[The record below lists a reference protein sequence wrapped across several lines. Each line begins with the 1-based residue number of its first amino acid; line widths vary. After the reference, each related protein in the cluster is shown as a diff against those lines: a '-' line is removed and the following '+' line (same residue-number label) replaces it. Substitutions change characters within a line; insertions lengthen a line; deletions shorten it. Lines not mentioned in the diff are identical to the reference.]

1 MALYAPAALRRY
13 RDIESLLRGDGAVCS
28 SEFGSGTFSRSELFR
43 PHLFL
48 RSELFRP
55 HLFLRSELFRPHLF
69 LRSELFRPEPFYFEL
84 FRLELFAP
92 SCLSACFPPVV
103 HPIVDLGSI
112 PFE

>member
-1 MALYAPAALRRY
+1 MRSIAKGRVYAFCRYYAAMGLYAPAALRRY
-13 RDIESLLRGDGAVCS
+13 QDIELLLRGDGAVCS
-28 SEFGSGTFSRSELFR
+28 SEFGSGTFSRTELFR

-48 RSELFRP
+48 RSK
-55 HLFLRSELFRPHLF
+55 
-69 LRSELFRPEPFYFEL
+69 LFRPEPFYFEL

>member
-1 MALYAPAALRRY
+1 MGLYAPAALRRY
-13 RDIESLLRGDGAVCS
+13 QDIELLLRGDGAVCS
-28 SEFGSGTFSRSELFR
+28 NEFGSGTFSRT
-43 PHLFL
+43 
-48 RSELFRP
+48 
-55 HLFLRSELFRPHLF
+55 ELFRPHLF

-103 HPIVDLGSI
+103 YPTVDLGSI

>member
-55 HLFLRSELFRPHLF
+55 HLV

-103 HPIVDLGSI
+103 YPTVDLGSI

>member
-55 HLFLRSELFRPHLF
+55 HLFLRSELFRP
-69 LRSELFRPEPFYFEL
+69 EPFYFEL

-103 HPIVDLGSI
+103 YPTVDLGSI

>member
-13 RDIESLLRGDGAVCS
+13 QDIELLLRGDGAVCS
-28 SEFGSGTFSRSELFR
+28 SEFGSGTFS
-43 PHLFL
+43 

>member
-28 SEFGSGTFSRSELFR
+28 SEFGSGAFSRSELFR
-43 PHLFL
+43 PHP
-48 RSELFRP
+48 SS
-55 HLFLRSELFRPHLF
+55 RSELFRPHLF

-103 HPIVDLGSI
+103 YPTVDLGSI